1 MTVDE
6 TANWIWTLGWY
17 HGWEEAH
24 GYHQNFRDQE
34 ISGILLP
41 ELTVEF
47 LKLKLG
53 IANERHRLIIMSTI
67 RKLFPNTTV
76 KDPEYLSLYSYVSLL
91 VPSVNQSD
99 FDGTKSMN
107 PDSLS
112 QISNHKLDGSDIMS
126 VSCSSRDSIKTD
138 NRYDIGSDYVQKE
151 HQVENNVE
159 GKLRESGGSDSQF
172 CKSPI
177 RKTEMSIS
185 DPLTAKE
192 PQLIDEVSWR
202 SRNLE
207 LKDRTL
213 FVNLR
218 PEQILRDKIQQ
229 IYLIRKQL
237 SEICTYVDIR
247 PTRKNP
253 YIYTVVFPNST
264 LANEALSRSDDMEFK
279 LIKSWL
285 HRPRPKR
292 PIKYKSLY
300 PLNVN
305 SGRSVHGKLVDKLRE
320 GDIVTVNQVKGRRA
334 RLINCKKN
342 GETKTIGWVSLR
354 DLDGEPFME
363 QLNDF

>member
-1 MTVDE
+1 M
-6 TANWIWTLGWY
+6 
-17 HGWEEAH
+17 AH
-24 GYHQNFRDQE
+24 WYHQNFRNNE

-41 ELTVEF
+41 ELTAEF
-47 LKLKLG
+47 LKANLG
-53 IANERHRLIIMSTI
+53 IANERHRLIIMSAI

-76 KDPEYLSLYSYVSLL
+76 KDPEYRSPYSQLL
-91 VPSVNQSD
+91 PSFNRSYY
-99 FDGTKSMN
+99 DGTKSMK
-107 PDSLS
+107 PGSCL
-112 QISNHKLDGSDIMS
+112 ISNHKLDDSDIMS
-126 VSCSSRDSIKTD
+126 VSCSSRDSIKID
-138 NRYDIGSDYVQKE
+138 NRYNIGSDNIQE
-151 HQVENNVE
+151 GHQIEDEETKPNKSV
-159 GKLRESGGSDSQF
+159 GSNAQF
-172 CKSPI
+172 CKTSM

-185 DPLTAKE
+185 DSLPAEE
-192 PQLIDEVSWR
+192 PDLRDEVSLRW
-202 SRNLE
+202 RNLE

-213 FVNLR
+213 FVNLK
-218 PEQILRDKIQQ
+218 PEQILRDKIHQ

-237 SEICTYVDIR
+237 SEISTDVYIR

-253 YIYTVVFPNST
+253 YIYTVVFPNCT
-264 LANEALSRSDDMEFK
+264 LAYEALSRSDDMEFK